1 MVGKRPFYSEN
12 VIAANERAVNS
23 LRRAITFSSGQFSL
37 CLVGCN
43 YNFLR
48 QKMLRRLEEQIGDG
62 YRIHKV
68 TLKSNAISLYSTI
81 HSEIGSDQ
89 PSALM
94 ILGLESVEELD
105 DLLRTINHIRDE
117 FRKRHPFPMVFWVN
131 DELLRKLRRFAPD
144 FTSWA
149 ATPIRFE
156 LTTEELQDFLK
167 TKTNSLFAK
176 ILDINGVP
184 EGEHPHTTLGQV
196 WDYSSYE
203 FRSCI
208 KELQHRGIELEPEL
222 NASVQFIAGLDFYAS
237 NRIDLAIEYFQESLK
252 FWVSSSAFPTPS
264 APLFSYPPVPPSIFL
279 LRQGVLLFYL
289 GLSYYRLAERVHVEH
304 QERWQ
309 EAKCYLQQCLDVFEA
324 ARRPDLTAQIIG
336 LLADVLQHVKLW
348 DELQQ
353 LALKS
358 QNLHHDYGTHFQ
370 LACDSGFLAQVAIA
384 RENWVI
390 ASKQARVALLRL
402 DEASKHN
409 DSQPNSFPLLKE
421 QIYRLTLA
429 KALQRQGEQKNAL
442 EQIELASKD
451 LEVALENSDYRYE
464 VYKYIRLLRW
474 LRGLYFELGRYL
486 EAFVIRQKRRSV
498 EQQYG
503 LRAFIGAGRLKPQ
516 RHATTP
522 IVNSPAPSG
531 SVALEIIASGRQRDV
546 QNLIARIS
554 RPDQKLTV
562 IHGHSGVGKSSIVTA
577 GLVPALQQRA
587 IGDQIAVPVV
597 LQVYTDW
604 IQELGR
610 ALSNAIASITPVTIR
625 KAALEEDILPY
636 PNTPITI
643 DGVLELLQQNAQ
655 NRIITVLIFDQV
667 EEFFSDCNKPVQLA
681 EFDKFLCDSM
691 DVAFVK
697 VILSLREDYLH
708 KLLEF
713 KYLEKIAPVNENIL
727 DKSIRYQLKNFS
739 CQDASSVIRELTQ
752 RSQYH
757 LEPELIDA
765 LVDDLS
771 AELGEVRPIELQVV
785 GAQLQDERILT
796 LAKYQ
801 QFRPNKLIQRYLAE
815 LISDCGKENE
825 RAAFLVLY
833 LLTDEN
839 NKRPFKTRAE
849 LAIELAEL
857 EDVDKL
863 ELVLEILVRSGLVV
877 LYPDVPERYQ
887 LIHDYLVDLI
897 RSLQQTELSL
907 QEQVKQLRAQV
918 QTNEQEISRLQSALR
933 HNKQGK
939 IPAEYQ
945 VTGSDLLS
953 ELKELR
959 KRDEFSRVERERL
972 LSEIEQQKLQAE
984 LIETE
989 KLRTNQVKT
998 NRLLKNALV
1007 ASALGIV
1014 LLMGSIWTAFSTG
1027 RRAVITASVAAS
1039 VSSEALFALGKDI
1052 DALREGL
1059 RAGRKIDNVPLPDEE
1074 TKQIVRTA
1082 LYQAT
1087 YGMRV
1092 REINRLEG
1100 HLADVNS
1107 VVFSPNNQLIASA
1120 SSDGTV
1126 RLWQANGKK
1135 LRVLKGHSKRV
1146 NSVAFS
1152 PDGKMLV
1159 SGSADKTVKLWTI
1172 DGKLLKTFPHNEVVN
1187 SVTFNPS
1194 GQTIASGGADNII
1207 RLWNQ
1212 QGKVLA
1218 TLSGHTTPVTSLAW
1232 APDGSMIAS
1241 AGASSEKNQTGND
1254 NTIKLWSQNGK
1265 LLQTLSGHSDAVFAV
1280 AWAPNSNM
1288 LASASLDETVKLWN
1302 RDGKLLNAIQA
1313 HKQAAMSVAF
1323 SPDGKTLASA
1333 GWDKTVKL
1341 WKLDAID
1348 KPIKQPLETLKG
1360 NNDWVTSVFFS
1371 SDGKTLASASRDT
1384 KIRLWRWQYLPLKS
1398 IEAHKKPITML
1409 SYSPSGDAIAD
1420 SSEDGTV
1427 NIWSANGKLQHTLTG
1442 HKSAVWDISF
1452 SPNGQTI
1459 ASASSDRKVK
1469 LWSRDG
1475 KLINTLEGH
1484 AKGVLSVDW
1493 THNGEILASAS
1504 RDKSVRLWSKDGKLI
1519 AKLLKHTEPVNWV
1532 SFSPNGE
1539 YIASASDDNTVKI
1552 WNKDGKLIKDI
1563 TSHNRPVYAAVWS
1576 KDNILAT
1583 ASLDSTVK
1591 LWDKNWNLIQTLN
1604 GDGEGFMSISFSPNA
1619 ETIATMS
1626 EDKIKLWNS
1635 KGKLEL
1641 VINAEDET
1649 FSTISF
1655 TPDSKTLVIGNNK
1668 GKIVYRDLADTQTAN
1683 LMSKGCELLRDY
1695 LQNNTKV
1702 SEADRKLCS

>member
-1 MVGKRPFYSEN
+1 MVGRPSYSEN

-23 LRRAITFSSGQFSL
+23 LLRAITFSQGQFSL

-43 YNFLR
+43 YNVLR
-48 QKMLRRLEEQIGDG
+48 QQMLRCLEEKIGSG
-62 YRIHKV
+62 YRIQKV

-81 HSEIGSDQ
+81 HAELGSSQ

-156 LTTEELQDFLK
+156 MTTEELRNFLLS
-167 TKTNSLFAK
+167 KTNSLFAK

-203 FRSCI
+203 FRCSI

-222 NASVQFIAGLDFYAS
+222 DASVQFIAGLDYYAS
-237 NRIDLAIEYFQESLK
+237 NRIDLAIEYFQDSLK
-252 FWVSSSAFPTPS
+252 FWLSSPTQTARIAFPT
-264 APLFSYPPVPPSIFL
+264 FPPIPPSPFL

-309 EAKCYLQQCLDVFEA
+309 EAKSYLQQCLNVFEIA
-324 ARRPDLTAQIIG
+324 GRPDLMAQIIG
-336 LLADVLQHVKLW
+336 LLGDVLQHLKLW

-370 LACDSGFLAQVAIA
+370 LACDSGFLAQVGVAK
-384 RENWVI
+384 ENWDV

-402 DEASKHN
+402 DEAKKNNYSH
-409 DSQPNSFPLLKE
+409 PNSFPLLKE

-429 KALQRQGEQKNAL
+429 KALLHLGEQKTAR

-451 LEVALENSDYRYE
+451 LESALENSDFRYE
-464 VYKYIRLLRW
+464 VYKYIRSLRW
-474 LRGLYFELGRYL
+474 LRTLYFELGRYL
-486 EAFVIRQKRRSV
+486 EAFTIRQKRRSV

-522 IVNSPAPSG
+522 IANSPAPSG

-546 QNLIARIS
+546 LSLIARIS

-562 IHGHSGVGKSSIVTA
+562 IHGPSGVGKSSTVTA

-587 IGDQIAVPVV
+587 IGDQIAIPVV

-604 IQELGR
+604 VQELGE
-610 ALSNAIASITPVTIR
+610 ALRNAIASTKPVTIR
-625 KAALEEDILPY
+625 KAALEEDILP
-636 PNTPITI
+636 PATPITI

-655 NRIITVLIFDQV
+655 NHIITVLIFDQV
-667 EEFFSDCNKPVQLA
+667 EEFFSGCSNLSQLSV
-681 EFDKFLCDSM
+681 FDKFLCDCM
-691 DVAFVK
+691 NVAFVK

-713 KYLEKIAPVNENIL
+713 KYLEKIAPINENIL

-739 CQDASSVIRELTQ
+739 CADASSVIRDLTQ

-785 GAQLQDERILT
+785 GAQLQDERIIT

-801 QFRPNKLIQRYLAE
+801 QFRPNKLIERYLGE
-815 LISDCGKENE
+815 LIRDCGKENE
-825 RAAFLVLY
+825 RAALLVLY

-839 NKRPFKTRAE
+839 KKRPFKTRAE
-849 LAIELAEL
+849 LAIELEEL
-857 EDVDKL
+857 EDVKKL
-863 ELVLEILVRSGLVV
+863 ELILEILVRSGLVI

-897 RSLQQTELSL
+897 RTLQQAELSL
-907 QEQVKQLRAQV
+907 QEQVRQLRAQV
-918 QTNEQEISRLQSALR
+918 VSNELEISRLNSALR
-933 HNKQGK
+933 HDKQGK
-939 IPAEYQ
+939 IQAEHQ
-945 VTGSDLLS
+945 VAGSDLLS

-959 KRDEFSRVERERL
+959 KRDESGRVERERL

-989 KLRTNQVKT
+989 KLRTSQAKT
-998 NRLLKNALV
+998 NRLLKNALF
-1007 ASALGIV
+1007 ASVFGIL
-1014 LLMGSIWTAFSTG
+1014 LLMGSIWTAFSQ
-1027 RRAVITASVAAS
+1027 ANKAFVSASVAAS
-1039 VSSEALFALGKDI
+1039 ASSEALFSLGKDI

-1059 RAGRKIDNVPLPDEE
+1059 RAGRKIESALFLPD
-1074 TKQIVRTA
+1074 TQTQQLVRTA
-1082 LYQAT
+1082 LNQAT

-1092 REINRLEG
+1092 REVNRLEG

-1107 VVFSPNNQLIASA
+1107 VVFSPNGSLIASA
-1120 SSDGTV
+1120 SRDGMV

-1135 LRVLKGHSKRV
+1135 IRVLKGHSKRV

-1152 PDGKMLV
+1152 PSGTMLV
-1159 SGSADKTVKLWTI
+1159 SGSSDKTVKLWTI
-1172 DGKLLKTFPHNEVVN
+1172 DGKLLRTLTHDAVVN
-1187 SVTFNPS
+1187 SVAFSPD
-1194 GQTIASGGADNII
+1194 GKTIASGGADDIVK
-1207 RLWNQ
+1207 LWNKE
-1212 QGKVLA
+1212 GKALA
-1218 TLSGHTTPVTSLAW
+1218 SLRGHTLPITSLAI
-1232 APDGSMIAS
+1232 APDGSIIAS
-1241 AGASSEKNQTGND
+1241 ASSDK
-1254 NTIKLWSQNGK
+1254 TIKLWSRDGK
-1265 LLQTLSGHSDAVFAV
+1265 LLQTLVGHDDTVLAV

-1288 LASASLDETVKLWN
+1288 LASTGWDKTVKLWS
-1302 RDGKLLNAIQA
+1302 RDGKLLNSIPA
-1313 HKQAAMSVAF
+1313 HKQVIMSVAF

-1333 GWDKTVKL
+1333 SWDKTVKL
-1341 WKLDAID
+1341 WNLNAKSQKLIEQ
-1348 KPIKQPLETLKG
+1348 PIEILKG
-1360 NNDWVTSVFFS
+1360 HNGWVTSVNFS
-1371 SDGKTLASASRDT
+1371 SDGQTLASASSDT
-1384 KIRLWRWQYLPLKS
+1384 NIKLWRWKYLPLKS
-1398 IEAHKKPITML
+1398 IQAHSKDVTML
-1409 SYSPSGDAIAD
+1409 SYSHQGDIFA
-1420 SSEDGTV
+1420 SSSKDGTV
-1427 NIWSANGKLQHTLTG
+1427 KIWSLDGKLQHTLPG
-1442 HKSAVWDISF
+1442 HKDAWDISF
-1452 SPNGQTI
+1452 SQNGQTI
-1459 ASASSDRKVK
+1459 ASASSDNTVK
-1469 LWSRDG
+1469 LWSRNG
-1475 KLINTLEGH
+1475 KLLKTLEGH
-1484 AKGVLSVDW
+1484 LDSVLSVDW
-1493 THNGEILASAS
+1493 APDGEILASAS
-1504 RDKSVRLWSKDGKLI
+1504 KDNTVRLWSKQGKLLT
-1519 AKLLKHTEPVNWV
+1519 KLIRHNDAVNWV
-1532 SFSPNGE
+1532 SFSPNGK

-1552 WNKDGKLIKDI
+1552 SDTDGKLIKTI
-1563 TSHNRPVYAAVWS
+1563 TAHNRPVYAVVWS
-1576 KDNILAT
+1576 KDNTLAT

-1591 LWDKNWNLIQTLN
+1591 LWDKNWNLIGTLN
-1604 GDGEGFMSISFSPNA
+1604 GEGEGFTSVSFSPDGQ
-1619 ETIATMS
+1619 TIATMS
-1626 EDKIKLWNS
+1626 EDKIKLWNRKS
-1635 KGKLEL
+1635 ELEL
-1641 VINAEDET
+1641 VINAEDYIFT
-1649 FSTISF
+1649 TVSF
-1655 TPDSKTLVIGNNK
+1655 TPDSKTLITGNSK
-1668 GKIVYRDLADTQTAN
+1668 GKVVFRNLADTHTDK
-1683 LMSKGCELLRDY
+1683 LMEKGCLLLRDY

-1702 SEADRKLCS
+1702 SKNDRNLCP

>member
-1 MVGKRPFYSEN
+1 
-12 VIAANERAVNS
+12 
-23 LRRAITFSSGQFSL
+23 
-37 CLVGCN
+37 
-43 YNFLR
+43 
-48 QKMLRRLEEQIGDG
+48 MLRRLEQEIGDG
-62 YRIHKV
+62 YRIYKV

-81 HSEIGSDQ
+81 HSEIGNSQ

-94 ILGLESVEELD
+94 ILGLESVDELD

-156 LTTEELQDFLK
+156 MTTSELQNFLY

-176 ILDINGVP
+176 ILDIGSVS

-203 FRSCI
+203 FRSSI

-222 NASVQFIAGLDFYAS
+222 KASVQFIAGLDYYAS
-237 NRIDLAIEYFQESLK
+237 NRVDLAIEYFQESLEY
-252 FWVSSSAFPTPS
+252 WLLTPLE
-264 APLFSYPPVPPSIFL
+264 APLAAPTHAPVPPSISL

-309 EAKCYLQQCLDVFEA
+309 EAKSYLQRCLDVFET
-324 ARRPDLTAQIIG
+324 ARRPDLMAQIIG
-336 LLADVLQHVKLW
+336 LLCDVLQHLKLW

-384 RENWVI
+384 KENWVI

-402 DEASKHN
+402 DEASKN
-409 DSQPNSFPLLKE
+409 NNSQPISFPLLKE

-429 KALQRQGEQKNAL
+429 KALQHQDDEKAAMEHLKLACENL
-442 EQIELASKD
+442 EA
-451 LEVALENSDYRYE
+451 ALENSDYRYE

-486 EAFVIRQKRRSV
+486 EAFTIRQKRRSV

-562 IHGHSGVGKSSIVTA
+562 IHGHSGVGKSSTVTA

-587 IGDQIAVPVV
+587 VGDQIAIPVV

-604 IQELGR
+604 VQELGK
-610 ALSNAIASITPVTIR
+610 ALSNAIALTKPLTIR
-625 KAALEEDILPY
+625 KAALSEDTPTY

-643 DGVLELLQQNAQ
+643 DGVLELLRQNAQ
-655 NRIITVLIFDQV
+655 NNIITVLIFDQV
-667 EEFFSDCNKPVQLA
+667 EEFFSGCSKPIQIA
-681 EFDKFLCDSM
+681 QFDKFLCECM
-691 DVAFVK
+691 NVAFVK

-713 KYLEKIAPVNENIL
+713 KYLDKVAPINENIL
-727 DKSIRYQLKNFS
+727 DRSIRYQLKNFS
-739 CQDASSVIRELTQ
+739 RQDASSVIRELTQ

-757 LEPELIDA
+757 IEPELIDA

-801 QFRPNKLIQRYLAE
+801 QFRPNKLIERYLAE

-839 NKRPFKTRAE
+839 KKRLFKTRAE

-857 EDVDKL
+857 EDASKL

-918 QTNEQEISRLQSALR
+918 QMNEQEISRLESALR
-933 HNKQGK
+933 YNKQGK
-939 IPAEYQ
+939 VTAEHQ
-945 VTGSDLLS
+945 VTSSDLLS

-959 KRDEFSRVERERL
+959 KRDELSRVERERL

-984 LIETE
+984 LLETE
-989 KLRTNQVKT
+989 KLRTNQARM
-998 NRLLKNALV
+998 NRLLKNALF
-1007 ASALGIV
+1007 ASVLGI
-1014 LLMGSIWTAFSTG
+1014 LALTGSIWTAFSQG
-1027 RRAVITASVAAS
+1027 RKAVISASVAAS
-1039 VSSEALFALGKDI
+1039 ASSEALFSLGKDI

-1059 RAGRKIDNVPLPDEE
+1059 RAARKIETAFLPDEK
-1074 TKQIVRTA
+1074 TQQIVRTA
-1082 LYQAT
+1082 LTRAT
-1087 YGMRV
+1087 YGMGV

-1107 VVFSPNNQLIASA
+1107 VVFSPDNSLIASA
-1120 SSDGTV
+1120 SRDGTV
-1126 RLWQANGKK
+1126 ILWKANGKK
-1135 LRVLKGHSKRV
+1135 LHVLKGHSKRV

-1152 PDGKMLV
+1152 PDSKMLV
-1159 SGSADKTVKLWTI
+1159 SGSSDKTVKLWSI
-1172 DGKLLKTFPHNEVVN
+1172 DGRHLADFVHNEFVN
-1187 SVTFNPS
+1187 TVAWAPD
-1194 GQTIASGGADNII
+1194 GKTIVSGGADNII
-1207 RLWNQ
+1207 RLWNRE
-1212 QGKVLA
+1212 GKELT
-1218 TLSGHTTPVTSLAW
+1218 TLRGHTLPVTSVAW
-1232 APDGSMIAS
+1232 APDGSTIAS
-1241 AGASSEKNQTGND
+1241 TSSDKTV
-1254 NTIKLWSQNGK
+1254 KLWSLSGK
-1265 LLQTLSGHSDAVFAV
+1265 LLQTLKGHEDTVSAI
-1280 AWAPNSNM
+1280 AWAPNSSM
-1288 LASASLDETVKLWN
+1288 LASTGWDKTIKLWS
-1302 RDGKLLNAIQA
+1302 REGKLVNTIPA
-1313 HKQAAMSVAF
+1313 HKQVVMSVAF

-1333 GWDKTVKL
+1333 SLDKTVKL
-1341 WKLDAID
+1341 WNINESGE
-1348 KPIKQPLETLKG
+1348 QPVDTLKG
-1360 NNDWVTSVFFS
+1360 HSGWVTSVNFS
-1371 SDGKTLASASRDT
+1371 SDGQTLASASRDT
-1384 KIRLWRWQYLPLKS
+1384 NIKLWRWKYLPLKS
-1398 IEAHKKPITML
+1398 IEAHQKDVTML
-1409 SYSPSGDAIAD
+1409 SYSPKGDVIAD
-1420 SSEDGTV
+1420 SSKDGTV
-1427 NIWSANGKLQHTLTG
+1427 KIRNLDGKLLHSLTG
-1442 HKSAVWDISF
+1442 HEDAVWDIGF
-1452 SPNGQTI
+1452 SPDGQRI
-1459 ASASSDRKVK
+1459 ASASSDATVK
-1469 LWSRDG
+1469 LWSRNG
-1475 KLINTLEGH
+1475 KLLSTLEGH
-1484 AKGVLSVDW
+1484 VGGVLSVDW
-1493 THNGEILASAS
+1493 APSGKMLASAG
-1504 RDKSVRLWSKDGKLI
+1504 RDSTIRLWSSDGKFI
-1519 AKLLKHTEPVNWV
+1519 AKLIGHSEVVNWV
-1532 SFSPNGE
+1532 SFSPDGE
-1539 YIASASDDNTVKI
+1539 YIASASDDSTVKI
-1552 WNKDGKLIKDI
+1552 WNKEGKLIKNI
-1563 TSHNRPVYAAVWS
+1563 TAHNRPVYAAVWS

-1583 ASLDSTVK
+1583 VSLDSKVK
-1591 LWDKNWNLIQTLN
+1591 LWDKNWNLVQTLN
-1604 GDGEGFMSISFSPNA
+1604 GEGEGFTSVSFSPDNQY
-1619 ETIATMS
+1619 IATMS
-1626 EDKIKLWNS
+1626 EDKIKLWNRW
-1635 KGKLEL
+1635 GNLEL
-1641 VINAEDET
+1641 VFNAEDDT
-1649 FSTISF
+1649 FTTLSF
-1655 TPDSKTLVIGNNK
+1655 TPDSKTLVTGNSK
-1668 GKIVYRDLADTQTAN
+1668 GKIVFRDLADTKTEK
-1683 LMSKGCELLRDY
+1683 LMEKGCELLRDY

-1702 SEADRKLCS
+1702 PENDRNLCP

>member
-1 MVGKRPFYSEN
+1 MVEKSPFYSEN

-43 YNFLR
+43 YSFLR
-48 QKMLRRLEEQIGDG
+48 QKMLRRLEEEIGDG

-81 HSEIGSDQ
+81 HSEIGSSQ

-156 LTTEELQDFLK
+156 LTTQELQDFLK

-184 EGEHPHTTLGQV
+184 EGEHSHTTLGQV

-208 KELQHRGIELEPEL
+208 KELQHRGIELEAEL

-252 FWVSSSAFPTPS
+252 FWVSSSAFPIPS

-451 LEVALENSDYRYE
+451 LEAALENSDYRYE

-516 RHATTP
+516 RHATTA
-522 IVNSPAPSG
+522 IVNSPVPSG

-562 IHGHSGVGKSSIVTA
+562 IHGHSGVGKSSTVTA

-597 LQVYTDW
+597 LRVYTDW
-604 IQELGR
+604 IQELGT
-610 ALSNAIASITPVTIR
+610 ALSNAIASITPVTVR

-667 EEFFSDCNKPVQLA
+667 EEFFSGCNKPVQLA

-713 KYLEKIAPVNENIL
+713 KHLEKIAPVNENIL

-739 CQDASSVIRELTQ
+739 RQDASSVIRELTQ
-752 RSQYH
+752 RSQYNI
-757 LEPELIDA
+757 EPELIDA

-857 EDVDKL
+857 EDVNKL

-918 QTNEQEISRLQSALR
+918 QTNEQEISRLESALR

-939 IPAEYQ
+939 IPAEHQ

-959 KRDEFSRVERERL
+959 KRDELSRIERERL

-984 LIETE
+984 LLETE
-989 KLRTNQVKT
+989 KLRTSQVKT

-1007 ASALGIV
+1007 ASVLGIV

-1027 RRAVITASVAAS
+1027 RKAVITASVAAS

-1059 RAGRKIDNVPLPDEE
+1059 RAGRKIDNVLLPDEE

-1100 HLADVNS
+1100 HLADINS

-1159 SGSADKTVKLWTI
+1159 SGSADKTVKVWTI
-1172 DGKLLKTFPHNEVVN
+1172 DGTLLKTFPHNEVVN
-1187 SVTFNPS
+1187 SVTFSPD
-1194 GQTIASGGADNII
+1194 GKVIASGGADNLI
-1207 RLWNQ
+1207 RLWNKE
-1212 QGKVLA
+1212 GKVLT
-1218 TLSGHTTPVTSLAW
+1218 TLSGHTKAVTSLAW
-1232 APDGSMIAS
+1232 AADGSMIAS
-1241 AGASSEKNQTGND
+1241 AGARGD
-1254 NTIKLWSQNGK
+1254 NTVKLWSRDGK
-1265 LLQTLSGHSDAVFAV
+1265 LLQTLKGHSDTVFAV
-1280 AWAPNSNM
+1280 AWAANSNM
-1288 LASASLDETVKLWN
+1288 LASASSDGTVKLWS
-1302 RDGKLLNAIQA
+1302 RDGKLLNSIPA
-1313 HKQAAMSVAF
+1313 HKQAVMSVAF

-1333 GWDKTVKL
+1333 SWDKTVKL
-1341 WKLDAID
+1341 WRLDGTID
-1348 KPIKQPLETLKG
+1348 KPIEQPLETLKG
-1360 NNDWVTSVFFS
+1360 NNDWVTSVSFS
-1371 SDGKTLASASRDT
+1371 SDGQTLASTSRDT
-1384 KIRLWRWQYLPLKS
+1384 KIRLWRWKYLPIKS
-1398 IEAHKKPITML
+1398 IQAHSEPVTML
-1409 SYSPSGDAIAD
+1409 TYSPSGDAIAD

-1427 NIWSANGKLQHTLTG
+1427 KIRSANGKLQYDLTG
-1442 HKSAVWDISF
+1442 HKGAVWDISF
-1452 SPNGQTI
+1452 SPDGQTI
-1459 ASASSDRKVK
+1459 ASASSDETVK
-1469 LWSRDG
+1469 LWSRNG

-1484 AKGVLSVDW
+1484 VGGVLSVDW
-1493 THNGEILASAS
+1493 MPNGKILASAG
-1504 RDKSVRLWSKDGKLI
+1504 RDKTVRLWSRDGKFI
-1519 AKLLKHTEPVNWV
+1519 SKLLGNNDAINWV
-1532 SFSPNGE
+1532 SFSPDGE
-1539 YIASASDDNTVKI
+1539 YIAAASDDSTVKI

-1604 GDGEGFMSISFSPNA
+1604 GDGEGFTSISFSPNG

-1626 EDKIKLWNS
+1626 EDKIKLWNRQ
-1635 KGKLEL
+1635 GQLEL
-1641 VINAEDET
+1641 VINAEDGT

-1655 TPDSKTLVIGNNK
+1655 TPDSKTLLTGNSK
-1668 GKIVYRDLADTQTAN
+1668 GEILDRNLADTRTEN

-1695 LQNNTKV
+1695 LQNNTKI
-1702 SEADRKLCS
+1702 SENDRNLCS